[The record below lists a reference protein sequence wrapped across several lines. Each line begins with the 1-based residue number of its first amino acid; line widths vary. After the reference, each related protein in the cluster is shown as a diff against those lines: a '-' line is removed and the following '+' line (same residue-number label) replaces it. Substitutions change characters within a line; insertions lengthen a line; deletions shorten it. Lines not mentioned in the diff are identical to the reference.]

1 MALVD
6 GKSTHYTSAVDRATG
21 TPTVKHLWALRTYA
35 AIANGVD
42 GRRRGRGRSIC
53 ALRTFCTGL
62 FFVAALAFAQLS
74 AAAGDANPAAAAFM
88 QKLGNDAIEELFDST
103 ISRSEREAR
112 FRRLLN
118 DHFDMAAISKFVLG
132 HHWRSANEAQRVE
145 FQQLFV
151 DFIVRSYWV
160 SFSEELRGV
169 AFTVTGSSTSSS
181 GTALV
186 HTRIDMPSSESIR
199 VDWRLRAA
207 EGSFPILDIIVEGVS
222 MGVTHRSEFASVIQ
236 SHGGVDGL
244 IEVLRAKNLQS
255 ASRSTKP

>member
-6 GKSTHYTSAVDRATG
+6 GKDTHYTSAVDRAAG
-21 TPTVKHLWALRTYA
+21 TPTVLRALQA
-35 AIANGVD
+35 HEAIANGVD
-42 GRRRGRGRSIC
+42 GRRRGRGWPTC
-53 ALRTFCTGL
+53 GLRAFCTGL
-62 FFVAALAFAQLS
+62 FFVVAIAFAQPS

-132 HHWRSANEAQRVE
+132 RHWRSANEAQRVE

-160 SFSEELRGV
+160 RFSEELRGV
-169 AFTVTGSSTSSS
+169 AFKVTGSSISIS
-181 GTALV
+181 GTTLV
-186 HTRIDMPSSESIR
+186 HTRIEMPSSESIR

-207 EGSFPILDIIVEGVS
+207 EGSFSILDIIVEGVS
-222 MGVTHRSEFASVIQ
+222 MGVTHRSEFAAVIQ

-255 ASRSTKP
+255 AGRSTKP